1 MDIKQLKEKIITNQ
15 IDDTPLILK
24 YSDNKYICYQYAAEI
39 AKNRGLNLV
48 YISQLSDITNDDEL
62 FDVENDSLYIYDI
75 EKLKEN
81 ITFENRNV
89 IVITKTVPDNLST
102 DYIEIPNLIAW
113 QIEDF
118 VKFRLPG
125 LSAEQVK
132 WLCDVTKNDIF
143 RIDQECRKIEIFP
156 ESMQKIIFDQ
166 LNQENAYCDLNSLTI
181 FNFTNAVMK
190 KDLVTVHAVLAD
202 LKWIDIEGS
211 GLITIFHKQFK
222 NVIDIQLNPK
232 ATAATLGM
240 NPKQFNAIR
249 YNCGK
254 YTSDEL
260 INIFEFLTE
269 LDMRLKSGDYQFK
282 NDVKENNAK
291 FVEYITM
298 NILALG
304 HAK

>member
-1 MDIKQLKEKIITNQ
+1 MDIKQLKNKIISNEL
-15 IDDTPLILK
+15 DDSPLILK
-24 YSDNKYICYQYAAEI
+24 YSDNKYICYQYANEI
-39 AKNRGLNLV
+39 AKNRGLKVL
-48 YISQLSDITNDDEL
+48 YITQLSDITNEDEL
-62 FDVENDSLYIYDI
+62 FEVENEYLYVYDV

-81 ITFENRNV
+81 ITFENKNV
-89 IVITKTVPDNLST
+89 IVITKSVPDNLST
-102 DYIEIPNLIAW
+102 DYVEISNLIAW

-118 VKFRLPG
+118 VKYRLPG
-125 LSAEQVK
+125 LSTEQIK
-132 WLCDVTKNDIF
+132 WLCEIAKNDIF
-143 RIDQECRKIEIFP
+143 RIDQECKKIEIFP
-156 ESMQKIIFDQ
+156 ESMQKMIFDQ

-190 KDLVTVHAVLAD
+190 KDLVTIHAVLAD

-232 ATAATLGM
+232 ATASTLDM

-254 YTSDEL
+254 YTAEEL
-260 INIFEFLTE
+260 INIFEFLTN